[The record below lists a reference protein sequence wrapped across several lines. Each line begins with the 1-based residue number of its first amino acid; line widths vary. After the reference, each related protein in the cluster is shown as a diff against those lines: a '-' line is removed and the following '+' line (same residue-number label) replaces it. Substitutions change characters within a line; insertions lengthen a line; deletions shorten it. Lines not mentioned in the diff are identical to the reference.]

1 MPGIV
6 RLGRPGRL
14 QWSLA
19 VLKFTS
25 GWMAE
30 NREDVLR
37 SVNGT
42 ASKCKTFLATAT
54 EECCPAI
61 GTLAG
66 RLYAKAQSEPYARE
80 ENTTAAGLPATQKK
94 QSAPAILSGTI
105 QHSIRIDF
113 RRMRFCK

>member
-1 MPGIV
+1 MGKNLMPGIV

-54 EECCPAI
+54 EECCP
-61 GTLAG
+61 
-66 RLYAKAQSEPYARE
+66 
-80 ENTTAAGLPATQKK
+80 K
-94 QSAPAILSGTI
+94 QAFVPN
-105 QHSIRIDF
+105 
-113 RRMRFCK
+113 